1 MLPPSTPPALLH
13 SLLFQLT
20 DAMLAVQPAMS
31 CIEPQTAQ
39 THLLLICTGGSGELT
54 LPDGKVD
61 LSADRCFLLSP
72 GTTYTAAN
80 PETTLYYYQLSFNI
94 YQIDGGP
101 GLYTKELLPGR
112 QELLVHPF
120 TRVIR
125 LAEELTAGPDNRSEV
140 QLYRQQLKFQEL
152 LLLLLEHN
160 YPSAEA
166 PSPAESVEGTI
177 RYMQEHYMES
187 ITVKQLAEQAGVSLW
202 QYTPLFQ
209 KLTGQKPL
217 EYLTGLR
224 ISRSQQLLL
233 ESAEPLREIARLTG
247 FSDEYYFS
255 RRFRQITGVTP
266 GQYAVAQRGK
276 LTVQDWTGHT
286 VDIPERPRRIV
297 YHGETIGDLL
307 ALGVKPVGGDEEFA
321 RNSVYKHRLKSLAN
335 VGFPLNPQLTASLH
349 PDLIII
355 ANPDEKVYK
364 RVAGIAPALTFDSFA
379 PLEHR
384 MRTLG
389 GWLGK
394 QREAE
399 AWLAGFADRNAAMW
413 QRLYGSGVLSPGET
427 ASALIFD
434 HGNHL
439 YAMGLSGL
447 SSALYAPG
455 GLRPTAEIQAAL
467 DAELGF
473 AEVDPQRL
481 HTYAGDRVFMLVPE
495 REDSRAAMDALL
507 QSPAWRSLPAVQ
519 QGHAYL
525 LDSSKWN
532 FSDALTRERLLT
544 LLPKVLGGHGAAQ

>member
-1 MLPPSTPPALLH
+1 MLPSSTPTVPLH
-13 SLLFQLT
+13 TLLFQLT
-20 DAMLAVQPAMS
+20 GAGLSVQPAMS
-31 CIEPQTAQ
+31 CTEPQTAQ
-39 THLLLICTGGSGELT
+39 SHLLLICTGGTGQLIIHNET
-54 LPDGKVD
+54 VA

-72 GTTYTAAN
+72 GTAFTADN
-80 PETTLYYYQLSFNI
+80 PETTLYYYQISFNV
-94 YQIDGGP
+94 YQTARGP
-101 GLYTKELLPGR
+101 EPYLQELLPGR

-125 LAEELTAGPDNRSEV
+125 LAEELTASPAERSEV
-140 QLYRQQLKFQEL
+140 RLYKQQLKFQEL

-160 YPSAEA
+160 YPSDEA
-166 PSPAESVEGTI
+166 PSPAESVEGTLT
-177 RYMQEHYMES
+177 YMQEHYMES

-202 QYTPLFQ
+202 QFTPLFQ
-209 KLTGQKPL
+209 KLTGRKPL
-217 EYLTGLR
+217 DYLTELR
-224 ISRSQQLLL
+224 ISRSKQLLL
-233 ESAEPLREIARLTG
+233 ESAEPLREIARLSG

-255 RRFRQITGVTP
+255 RRFRQKTGVTP
-266 GQYAVAQRGK
+266 GHYAQLQRGK
-276 LTVQDWTGHT
+276 VTVRDWTGHT
-286 VDIPERPRRIV
+286 VSIPERPRRIV

-321 RNSVYKHRLKSLAN
+321 RNSVYKHRLKRLAN

-389 GWLGK
+389 SWLGK

-399 AWLAGFADRNAAMW
+399 AWLAGFAARNAAMW
-413 QRLYGSGVLSPGET
+413 QRLYGSGVLTPGET
-427 ASALIFD
+427 ASALFFD

-439 YAMGLSGL
+439 FAMGLSGL

-455 GLRPTAEIQAAL
+455 GLVPTAEIQAAL

-481 HTYAGDRVFMLVPE
+481 PAYAGDRIFMLIPE
-495 REDSRAAMDALL
+495 REDSRAAMEALL
-507 QSPAWRSLPAVQ
+507 QSPAWLSLPAVQ

-525 LDSSKWN
+525 LDNSKWN

-544 LLPKVLGGHGAAQ
+544 LLPKVLGGPGTAQ

>member
-1 MLPPSTPPALLH
+1 MLPSSTLPALLH

-31 CIEPQTAQ
+31 CTEPQTAQ
-39 THLLLICTGGSGELT
+39 THLLLICTGGSGGLT
-54 LPDGKVD
+54 LPGGTTP

-94 YQIDGGP
+94 YQIDGRP
-101 GLYTKELLPGR
+101 GLYTRELLPGR

-125 LAEELTAGPDNRSEV
+125 LAEELTACPDNRSEI

-160 YPSAEA
+160 YPDEA

-177 RYMQEHYMES
+177 RYMQEHYMDS

-266 GQYAVAQRGK
+266 GQYAMTQRGK
-276 LTVQDWTGHT
+276 VTVQDWTGHT
-286 VDIPERPRRIV
+286 VDIPERPKRVI

-335 VGFPLNPQLTASLH
+335 VGFPLNPQLTASLR

-355 ANPDEKVYK
+355 ANSDEKLYK
-364 RVAGIAPALTFDSFA
+364 RVADIAPALTFDSFA
-379 PLEHR
+379 PLEQR

-389 GWLGK
+389 GWLGN
-394 QREAE
+394 QRHF
-399 AWLAGFADRNAAMW
+399 L
-413 QRLYGSGVLSPGET
+413 
-427 ASALIFD
+427 
-434 HGNHL
+434 
-439 YAMGLSGL
+439 L
-447 SSALYAPG
+447 SSPQVNFRRFQKRRFCLSFLLRANFWHTVWPFCLTSARQHLPPPYAQTP
-455 GLRPTAEIQAAL
+455 LHSRLTISPAPKRRIQFSA
-467 DAELGF
+467 
-473 AEVDPQRL
+473 Q
-481 HTYAGDRVFMLVPE
+481 
-495 REDSRAAMDALL
+495 
-507 QSPAWRSLPAVQ
+507 QSPAR
-519 QGHAYL
+519 
-525 LDSSKWN
+525 
-532 FSDALTRERLLT
+532 
-544 LLPKVLGGHGAAQ
+544 